1 MATTDDLLGGMD
13 AGSAIIAQ
21 SFGISS
27 ADCSS
32 FAGFLDSTG
41 FLVMVHVLNPVTSK
55 GVMFV
60 QTQQGS
66 YTADNYNGI
75 GLYSF
80 NSPTLTLVASSTN
93 DGTLWKQVSPSVK
106 KQPFSSTIALQAG
119 LYWICALY
127 NSSAQTIQPQIA
139 GAPAVSAGILRS
151 VDFAG
156 ASTYAF
162 TSSIAAL
169 PSTIHLGTMATCNQS
184 PWLAL
189 Y

>member
-1 MATTDDLLGGMD
+1 MATTDNSLSGAD
-13 AGSAIIAQ
+13 SAIIAQ
-21 SFGISS
+21 SFGIST
-27 ADCSS
+27 ANCSS

-41 FLVMVHVLNPVTSK
+41 FLVMVHVLKPVTVT

-66 YTADNYNGI
+66 YAADNYNGI

-80 NSPTLTLVASSTN
+80 SSPNLTLIASSTN
-93 DGTLWKQVSPSVK
+93 DGTLWKQGAPSLK
-106 KQPFSSTIALQAG
+106 KQPFSSTVALQAG
-119 LYWICALY
+119 VFWICALY

-151 VDFAG
+151 LDLVG

-169 PSTIHLGTMATCNQS
+169 PSTINLSTMATCNQS

-189 Y
+189 C